1 MNIGISQRVDL
12 IRNERRDSLDQNW
25 FTILKSF
32 DLEIFPFQ
40 TYCLIQSTG

>member
-25 FTILKSF
+25 FTILKV
-32 DLEIFPFQ
+32 
-40 TYCLIQSTG
+40 LI